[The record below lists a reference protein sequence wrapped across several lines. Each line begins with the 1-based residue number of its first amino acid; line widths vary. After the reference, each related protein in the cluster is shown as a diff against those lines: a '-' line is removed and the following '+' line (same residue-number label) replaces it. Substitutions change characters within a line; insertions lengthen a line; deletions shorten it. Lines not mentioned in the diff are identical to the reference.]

1 MLHKN
6 GTLMITLLSQF
17 EFYIT
22 CQTSTCTCTCLL
34 AVGLLG
40 GSLFNSSDYD
50 VVGKIKRCC
59 RHFPLY

>member
-17 EFYIT
+17 EFYRT
-22 CQTSTCTCTCLL
+22 CQISTCTCLL
-34 AVGLLG
+34 AVGLG